1 MSNIALEIK
10 GLKKRYGSFYALKGI
25 SFQVHRGELFSL
37 LGPNG
42 AGKTTTLRI
51 LSGLTSPS
59 SGNVYILGKDLF
71 SEEIWAKNKIGF
83 VPQQINLDLELTVEE
98 NLIIHGLLFKMSLK
112 EIKKRINELLE
123 MAELLDRKKSKV
135 KELSGGLK
143 RRLLI
148 IRALMHS
155 PEILLLDEPTVGLD
169 PHVRRKIWSFIKGIQ
184 AKGTTILLTT
194 HYMEEAE
201 ALSDRVAFINK
212 GEIIAIDTPSSFINK
227 LGNLA
232 IDIYSNN
239 GIFTHFFKNKE
250 EAEEALI
257 KFSQEY
263 SYVSLRKVNLE
274 DVFIKLTGERV

>member
-1 MSNIALEIK
+1 MSNVALDIK
-10 GLKKRYGSFYALKGI
+10 DLKKKYGSLFALKGI
-25 SFQVHRGELFSL
+25 SFQVYRGELFSL

-51 LSGLTSPS
+51 ISGLTAPS
-59 SGNVYILGKDLF
+59 SGNIYIFGKSLF
-71 SEEIWAKNKIGF
+71 TEEIWAKNKIGL

-98 NLIIHGLLFKMSLK
+98 NLFIHGLLFKMSLK
-112 EIKKRINELLE
+112 EIKKRITELLE
-123 MAELLDRKKSKV
+123 MADLLDRKKSKV
-135 KELSGGLK
+135 KELSGGLR

-169 PHVRRKIWSFIKGIQ
+169 PHIRRKIWSFIKTIQ
-184 AKGTTILLTT
+184 ASGTTIILTT

-212 GEIIAIDTPSSFINK
+212 GEIIAIDTPSNFVKK
-227 LGNLA
+227 LGNFA

-239 GIFTHFFKNKE
+239 GIVTHFFKNKE
-250 EAEEALI
+250 EAEEALL
-257 KFSQEY
+257 KFSQKY
-263 SYVSLRKVNLE
+263 PYVSLRKVNLE

>member
-1 MSNIALEIK
+1 MTNVALDIK
-10 GLKKRYGSFYALKGI
+10 DLKKKYGSLFALKGI
-25 SFQVHRGELFSL
+25 SFQVYRGELFSL

-51 LSGLTSPS
+51 LSGLTSPT
-59 SGNVYILGKDLF
+59 SGNIYIFGKNLF
-71 SEEIWAKNKIGF
+71 TEEIWAKTKIGL

-98 NLIIHGLLFKMSLK
+98 NLFIHGLLFKMSIK
-112 EIKKRINELLE
+112 EIKKRITELLE
-123 MAELLDRKKSKV
+123 MADLLERKKSRV

-169 PHVRRKIWSFIKGIQ
+169 PHIRRKIWSFIKGIQ
-184 AKGTTILLTT
+184 ARGTTIILTT

-212 GEIIAIDTPSSFINK
+212 GEIIAIDTPSNFIKK
-227 LGNLA
+227 LGNFA

-239 GIFTHFFKNKE
+239 GMVTHFFKNKE
-250 EAEEALI
+250 EAEEALL
-257 KFSQEY
+257 KFSQTY
-263 SYVSLRKVNLE
+263 PYVSLRKVNLE